1 MKKNVDD
8 KYINSSV
15 ESQYDNYLS
24 SEEEVDEKEEK
35 ESIEEDLD
43 LDKCISKANTFVFVL
58 F

>member
-24 SEEEVDEKEEK
+24 SEEEVDENEEK

-43 LDKCISKANTFVFVL
+43 LDK
-58 F
+58 

>member
-35 ESIEEDLD
+35 ESISILEEH
-43 LDKCISKANTFVFVL
+43 AVL
-58 F
+58 IGRW

>member
-1 MKKNVDD
+1 MKKNVDY

-24 SEEEVDEKEEK
+24 SEEEVDEREEK

-43 LDKCISKANTFVFVL
+43 LDK
-58 F
+58 

>member
-24 SEEEVDEKEEK
+24 SEEEVD
-35 ESIEEDLD
+35 
-43 LDKCISKANTFVFVL
+43 LDK
-58 F
+58 